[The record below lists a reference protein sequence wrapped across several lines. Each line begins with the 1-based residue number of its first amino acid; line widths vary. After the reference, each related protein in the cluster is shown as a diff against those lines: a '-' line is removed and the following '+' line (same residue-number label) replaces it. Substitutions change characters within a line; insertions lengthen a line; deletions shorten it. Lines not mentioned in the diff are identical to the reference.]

1 MQEKKMK
8 TKYLIALA
16 GTLALGGALGFSAP
30 RKGVPLDA
38 QSGQTAMPG
47 AVHKQLAKRAGE
59 YTTLTKFSVAPG
71 APATDSTGTAKLTVI
86 VDGRFLLE
94 EDAGLFLGQQTKG
107 TRIWGYDNS
116 TKQYESAWMYTGST
130 GIMKLTGTSN
140 DGGKT
145 VNFVAVFNDDN
156 GVKQTFDAGTRQI
169 DDDHFV
175 VSLYA
180 RGPDGSRGPTFD
192 TTYTRKK

>member
-1 MQEKKMK
+1 MN
-8 TKYLIALA
+8 TKHLIALA
-16 GTLALGGALGFSAP
+16 VTFALSGGLGLSAP
-30 RKGVPLDA
+30 RESPEPVS
-38 QSGQTAMPG
+38 QSGQAATPG
-47 AVHKQLAKRAGE
+47 AVHKHLARRAGE
-59 YTTLTKFSVAPG
+59 YTTLTKFSMQPG
-71 APATDSTGTAKLTVI
+71 GPATESTGTAKITVI

-94 EDAGLFLGQQTKG
+94 ENAGLFMGQQTKG
-107 TRIWGYDNS
+107 SRIWGYENS
-116 TKQYESAWMYTGST
+116 TKQYESVWMYTGST
-130 GIMKLTGTSN
+130 GIMKLTGTST

-156 GVKQTFDAGTRQI
+156 GVKQTFEAASRQI

-180 RGPDGSRGPTFD
+180 KGPDGSRGPTFD